1 MGDGLGWG
9 VEFMGVMKMVYLNR
23 GIDYTGI
30 YVYQD
35 SENGTVIL
43 KHTFQLV
50 NDISIK
56 IY

>member
-9 VEFMGVMKMVYLNR
+9 MEFMMKMVYLNR

-30 YVYQD
+30 YIYQD

-43 KHTFQLV
+43 KLV

>member
-1 MGDGLGWG
+1 M
-9 VEFMGVMKMVYLNR
+9 EFMGVMKMVYLNR

-30 YVYQD
+30 HL
-35 SENGTVIL
+35 SGLENGTVIL
-43 KHTFQLV
+43 KHTFQLLV

>member
-1 MGDGLGWG
+1 VGDGLGG
-9 VEFMGVMKMVYLNR
+9 GMEFMGVMKMVCLNR

-30 YVYQD
+30 YIYQD